1 MKLKQV
7 IAFFSMVYFL
17 LITIVTIGGLTFTY
31 AEDARPKS
39 SPVLKERPQKGCG
52 KNRSC
57 HLWMQYARHLEGTR
71 KYLKGNEYE
80 TDIRNGCISYRVNK
94 EQGDFSLSRGI
105 IDERREVSCSREIS
119 LKAMGSAYGPNHF
132 FSVTKLKNE
141 DSQIVYQQDPGYL
154 TIPMGNEMYMAG
166 SFDIHQFEDRI
177 KFIGDIRG
185 FEAHISVSFY
195 DNGVTEIHPS
205 EVRQGSNMEEITPE
219 LTEDQ
224 LETIKAFADKII
236 SLFN

>member
-1 MKLKQV
+1 MKLEQV
-7 IAFFSMVYFL
+7 IVFFSMVYFL
-17 LITIVTIGGLTFTY
+17 LISMGGLTSAY
-31 AEDARPKS
+31 AEDIRPKS
-39 SPVLKERPQKGCG
+39 SSVLKERPQKVCG
-52 KNRSC
+52 KNKNC
-57 HLWMQYARHLEGTR
+57 HRWMQYASFLEGTR
-71 KYLKGNEYE
+71 TYLKGSEYE
-80 TDIRNGCISYRVNK
+80 IDIRNGCISYEVSK

-105 IDERREVSCSREIS
+105 IDERREVSCSRKIS
-119 LKAMGSAYGPNHF
+119 LKAMGSAYEPNHF

-154 TIPMGNEMYMAG
+154 TISMGNEMYMAG

-185 FEAHISVSFY
+185 FEAHVSVSFY

-205 EVRQGSNMEEITPE
+205 EVRQGSNMEKVTLE
-219 LTEDQ
+219 LTENQ
-224 LETIKAFADKII
+224 LETIKAFADSII